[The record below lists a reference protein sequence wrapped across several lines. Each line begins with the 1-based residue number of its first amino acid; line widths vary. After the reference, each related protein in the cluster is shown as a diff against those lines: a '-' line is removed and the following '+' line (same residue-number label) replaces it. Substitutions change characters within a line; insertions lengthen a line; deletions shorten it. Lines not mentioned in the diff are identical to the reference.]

1 MTYYGDDC
9 FPADTHPT
17 PFQFVIVYTLTL
29 QCFPACAPYSTLHP
43 SVMPTPSPLSSLPT
57 LTHSSAFPSQSCR
70 SVSVWSQEGRRRLRQ
85 CWSTTLTRSSSL
97 AALLWATLSCRQ
109 QPSTSLQS
117 SYIFQYASLN
127 LIQRTFIYLY
137 TYLRIIIFYMHEY
150 RTMHTSS
157 LCTYVYM
164 QLKKA
169 VEH

>member
-43 SVMPTPSPLSSLPT
+43 FVMPTPSPLSSLPT
-57 LTHSSAFPSQSCR
+57 LTRSSAFPSQSCR

-109 QPSTSLQS
+109 HCCGPPCHAGS
-117 SYIFQYASLN
+117 SQAPHSSHH
-127 LIQRTFIYLY
+127 IY
-137 TYLRIIIFYMHEY
+137 FNMH
-150 RTMHTSS
+150 HSI
-157 LCTYVYM
+157 
-164 QLKKA
+164 
-169 VEH
+169 